1 MPLEPWL
8 AAGLIIVALAAMAM
22 ILWLAFRASAR
33 SPKGGVLIR
42 LNCPAD
48 HEPARIQVGKHP
60 LTGKVS
66 VLWCDRFPRGTITCN
81 RACFT
86 DEIAGSALS

>member
-8 AAGLIIVALAAMAM
+8 AVVLIAVALAAMAAM
-22 ILWLAFRASAR
+22 LWLSLRASSR
-33 SPKGGVLIR
+33 TPKGGVLIR
-42 LNCPAD
+42 LSCPAD
-48 HEPARIQVGKHP
+48 HEPARIRVGKHP

-66 VLWCDRFPRGTITCN
+66 VLWCERFPRGTVTCN

-86 DEIAGSALS
+86 DEIAGSVVG

>member
-1 MPLEPWL
+1 MSLEPWL
-8 AAGLIIVALAAMAM
+8 AAGLIVVAAAAVAV
-22 ILWLAFRASAR
+22 ILWLAFRASVR

-66 VLWCDRFPRGTITCN
+66 VLWCDRFPSGPITCN
-81 RACFT
+81 CACFT
-86 DEIAGSALS
+86 DEIAGSVVD